1 MEREDNLGPR
11 EGQRA
16 CTQAPT
22 ESAASSSADQWHQLT
37 FRSHPV
43 TLRLSDA
50 YPIAMAVQDTFHTA
64 SSAQVER
71 VSCPWGR

>member
-1 MEREDNLGPR
+1 MEREDNVGPR

-22 ESAASSSADQWHQLT
+22 EDAASSSADQWHQLT
-37 FRSHPV
+37 LRSHPV

-50 YPIAMAVQDTFHTA
+50 DPIAMAVQDTFHAA

-71 VSCPWGR
+71 VSCP